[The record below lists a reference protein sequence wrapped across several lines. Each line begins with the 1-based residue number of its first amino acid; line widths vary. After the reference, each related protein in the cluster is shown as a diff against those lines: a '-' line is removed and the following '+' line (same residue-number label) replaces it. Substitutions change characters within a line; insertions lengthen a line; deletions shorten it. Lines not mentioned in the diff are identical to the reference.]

1 MKRSSCARNLSVGT
15 SLLAL
20 ALAAPSTAFAQGAP
34 TASVPG
40 TPESSAQDDDA
51 AVQNVAPEVQPTA
64 QDVATPLETGDGD
77 NPIVIT
83 GSRIVR
89 QEFAFPNPVQSF
101 SAAGIEQSGE
111 TNLTEFLTD
120 SPALVGSTNASLSS
134 GSNTGAQE
142 VGLNLLNLRNL
153 GTERT
158 LVLVN
163 GRRHV
168 NAYPGENS
176 VDINTIPVDLIDRV
190 DVLTGGASAI
200 YGADAVSGVVNFVLK
215 RDFEGIRARGQ
226 IGISSRG
233 DAGNRFG
240 SIVAGHNVDDGR
252 GNVTVAYEFSENDRF
267 SETQRRYTGQQ
278 ARRFE
283 LLRNPDDAGDD
294 PNVPDRV
301 LFNDVS
307 WADSAPNGAV
317 DIDLDGVPDFDG
329 DGRRYDG
336 GTFLSGT
343 GGRAIGGSSNTPTA
357 GYFGDVAPYL
367 RRHNVN
373 LLSSYEFTPAFR
385 LYAEGKY
392 VAIRARTEV
401 QPSFDFF
408 TYLTPDNYYLQQRF
422 GDRAPDGAL
431 VNRDNFDF
439 GRSIQDSKRETVR
452 AVFGADGRLTQ
463 GEGSGN
469 LRYDASFVFGQA
481 KAHTV
486 DSNSRVMDRYYAALD
501 AVVDPSTGDVTCRI
515 NLPGETIID
524 PNNYA
529 GIAEISGKPVSGRP
543 LTFSPGECRPL
554 TILGEGLSD
563 PAAIDFVFVDD
574 VTRARNR
581 QYVAS
586 AALTG
591 DMGFLFDLPG
601 GPIGF
606 ALGAEYRRE
615 STRNISS
622 PFSRI
627 GVYEGG
633 TQTPPSGGKYD
644 VKEAFGE
651 VNLPILGDL
660 PFAETLSIGGAVRYS
675 DYSTIG
681 STLTYKV
688 DGTYA
693 PIKDITFRGT
703 YSQAVRAPNITELFD
718 PARGTFEFLDDP
730 CDPLFIE
737 EGTATRA
744 ANCRAQLE
752 AAGLSPQE
760 IADFSPATDPEQ
772 STSQTG
778 VRSGNPNLTEETAK
792 TWTAGVVLRPRFIPG
807 LTFSADWYDIKI
819 RDAINTPDANDI
831 FKNCVDAP
839 TLDNPFCS
847 LFTRSS
853 TTGFINSFR
862 VTAQNV
868 AQFTTSGMDVVLNY
882 RFTPIRNAG
891 TFNVRVVGG
900 YLHDLTF
907 VPSVGAAPDK
917 DAGEIDPNSAPKYVG
932 TADLTWTKGPLTLN
946 YGLSW
951 QSKVRRFVRETV
963 EANPDA
969 AAREFLYYKERWE
982 HDIQIAYEVDD
993 DFSLYGGINNFTD
1006 QKPDIA
1012 ANFGYPVSTIGRFFY
1027 VGARANLGG
1036 FLGGR

>member
-1 MKRSSCARNLSVGT
+1 MDRALSRKRLFGT

-20 ALAAPSTAFAQGAP
+20 SLAAPSAAFAQVGPAASGA
-34 TASVPG
+34 
-40 TPESSAQDDDA
+40 ESAAQDNDA
-51 AVQNVAPEVQPTA
+51 AAQPNATDVQPTA
-64 QDVATPLETGDGD
+64 QDAARASAAGAEDA
-77 NPIVIT
+77 IVIT
-83 GSRIVR
+83 GSRIAR
-89 QEFAFPNPVQSF
+89 PELAFPNPVQSF
-101 SAAGIEQSGE
+101 TSAGIEQSGD
-111 TNLTEFLTD
+111 TNLTDFLTD
-120 SPALVGSTNASLSS
+120 SPALVGSTNNSLSS

-176 VDINTIPVDLIDRV
+176 VDVNTIPVDLIDRV

-240 SIVAGHNVDDGR
+240 AIVAGRNFADGR
-252 GNVTVAYEFSENDRF
+252 GNVTLSYEFYESDRF
-267 SETQRRYTGQQ
+267 SETQRRYTGDQ
-278 ARRFE
+278 ARRLE
-283 LLRNPDDAGDD
+283 LLRNPDDPDDPEDD
-294 PNVPDRV
+294 PNIPDRV
-301 LFNDVS
+301 LFNNVS

-317 DIDLDGVPDFDG
+317 DIDLDDVPDFDG
-329 DGRRYDG
+329 DGRPYDG
-336 GTFLSGT
+336 GTFLPGT
-343 GGRAIGGSSNTPTA
+343 GGRAINGSSNTPTA

-373 LLSSYEFTPAFR
+373 LLTSFEFSPAFR

-392 VAIRARTEV
+392 VDSTAYTEI

-408 TYLTPDNYYLQQRF
+408 TFLTPDNFYLQQRF

-439 GRSIQDSKRETVR
+439 GRGAQFAERETVR
-452 AVFGADGRLTQ
+452 GVIGADGRLTQ

-469 LRYDASFVFGQA
+469 LKYDVSFVYGQA
-481 KAHTV
+481 K
-486 DSNSRVMDRYYAALD
+486 SRTEDRNVRVLDRYYAALD
-501 AVVDPSTGDVTCRI
+501 SVVDPSTGQVTCRI

-529 GIAEISGKPVSGRP
+529 GIAEISGEPVSGVP
-543 LTFSPGECRPL
+543 LTFNPGECRPIS
-554 TILGEGLSD
+554 ILGEGVSD
-563 PAAIDFVFVDD
+563 PAGVDFVFVDD
-574 VTRARNR
+574 VTKARNR

-586 AALTG
+586 ASLSG

-615 STRNISS
+615 STRNTSS
-622 PFSRI
+622 AFAQL
-627 GVYEGG
+627 GAFEGG
-633 TQTPPSGGKYD
+633 TQTPSSGGKYN
-644 VKEAFGE
+644 VKEVFGE
-651 VNLPILGDL
+651 VNFPLLRDV
-660 PFAETLSIGGAVRYS
+660 PFAQTLSFGGAVRYS

-693 PIKDITFRGT
+693 PVSDVTFRGT
-703 YSQAVRAPNITELFD
+703 YSQAVRAPNITELFS
-718 PARGTFEFLDDP
+718 PTAGTFEFLDDP
-730 CDPLFIE
+730 CDPLNID
-737 EGTATRA
+737 EGTGARR
-744 ANCRAQLE
+744 ANCLAQLQ
-752 AAGLSPQE
+752 AAGLTPEQ
-760 IADFSPATDPEQ
+760 IAAFSPGTDPEQ

-778 VRSGNPNLTEETAK
+778 SRSGNPNLTEETAK
-792 TWTAGVVLRPRFIPG
+792 TWTAGVVLRPSFIPG
-807 LTFSADWYDIKI
+807 LTLSADWYDIKI
-819 RDAINTPDANDI
+819 KDAINTPEANDI

-839 TLDNPFCS
+839 TLDNPFCE
-847 LFTRSS
+847 LFTRST

-882 RFTPIRNAG
+882 RFTPIENAG
-891 TFNVRVVGG
+891 TFNLRLVGG

-907 VPSVGAAPDK
+907 VPSVGAAPDQ
-917 DAGEIDPNSAPKYVG
+917 DAGEIDPNSAPKYLG

-951 QSKVRRFVRETV
+951 QSKVRRFVRETTR
-963 EANPDA
+963 ANPDA
-969 AAREFLYYKERWE
+969 AAPEFLHYKERWE
-982 HDIQIAYEVDD
+982 HDLQVSYAVGD
-993 DFSLYGGINNFTD
+993 DFSIYGGVNNFTD
-1006 QKPDIA
+1006 QKPAIA
-1012 ANFGYPVSTIGRFFY
+1012 ANFGYPVSTVGRFFY
-1027 VGARANLGG
+1027 VGARASLGG
-1036 FLGGR
+1036 LLGGR

>member
-1 MKRSSCARNLSVGT
+1 MGRLACSRDLSFGASV
-15 SLLAL
+15 LAL
-20 ALAAPSTAFAQGAP
+20 ALAAPSVASAQSGP
-34 TASVPG
+34 PASPPG
-40 TPESSAQDDDA
+40 VPESSAQDDDA
-51 AVQNVAPEVQPTA
+51 GAAAATDVQPAA
-64 QDVATPLETGDGD
+64 QDVAGPLETGSGE
-77 NPIVIT
+77 NEIIVT
-83 GSRIVR
+83 GTRIAR
-89 QEFAFPNPVQSF
+89 PEFSSPNPVQSF
-101 SAAGIEQSGE
+101 TSAGIEQSGE
-111 TNLTEFLTD
+111 TNLTDFLVD
-120 SPALVGSTNASLSS
+120 SPALVGSTSNAQSS

-176 VDINTIPVDLIDRV
+176 VDVNTIPVDLIDRV

-215 RDFEGIRARGQ
+215 RDFEGLRSRGQ
-226 IGISSRG
+226 SGISSRG

-240 SIVAGHNVDDGR
+240 SIVAGKNFAGGR
-252 GNVTVAYEFSENDRF
+252 GNLAAAYEFNESDRF
-267 SETQRRYTGQQ
+267 SETQRSYTGDP

-283 LLRNPDDAGDD
+283 LLRNPADSPDD

-301 LFNDVS
+301 LFNNVG

-329 DGRRYDG
+329 DGRPYDG

-343 GGRAIGGSSNTPTA
+343 GGRAINGSSNTPTA

-373 LLSSYEFTPAFR
+373 LLGSFELSPALR

-392 VAIRARTEV
+392 VDTTAYTEI

-408 TYLTPDNYYLQQRF
+408 TFLAPDNFYLQQRF
-422 GDRAPDGAL
+422 GALAPDGAL
-431 VNRDNFDF
+431 VSRDNFDF
-439 GRSIQDSKRETVR
+439 GRGAQFSERETLRGVLG
-452 AVFGADGRLTQ
+452 VDGKLTA

-469 LRYDASFVFGQA
+469 LKYDVSFVYGQA
-481 KAHTV
+481 K
-486 DSNSRVMDRYYAALD
+486 SRTEDRNARVLDRYYAALD
-501 AVVDPSTGDVTCRI
+501 AVVDPRTGQVTCRI

-529 GIAEISGKPVSGRP
+529 GIAEISGEPVSGQP
-543 LTFSPGECRPL
+543 LTFSPGQCRPIS
-554 TILGEGLSD
+554 ILGQGVSD
-563 PAAIDFVFVDD
+563 PAGVDFVFIDD
-574 VTRARNR
+574 VTVARNR

-586 AALTG
+586 ASLSG
-591 DMGFLFDLPG
+591 DLGFLISLPG

-606 ALGAEYRRE
+606 ALGTEYRRE
-615 STRNISS
+615 STSNISS
-622 PFSRI
+622 EFAQL
-627 GVYEGG
+627 GAFEGG
-633 TQTPPSGGKYD
+633 TQTPSAGGKYD

-651 VNLPILGDL
+651 INVPLFRDA
-660 PFAETLSIGGAVRYS
+660 PFAQTLSFGGAVRYS

-693 PIKDITFRGT
+693 PVRDLTFRGT
-703 YSQAVRAPNITELFD
+703 YSQAVRAPNITELFN
-718 PARGTFEFLDDP
+718 PEQGTFEFLDDP
-730 CDPLFIE
+730 CDPLNID
-737 EGTATRA
+737 EGSASRS
-744 ANCRAQLE
+744 ANCLAQLQ
-752 AAGLSPQE
+752 AAGLTAEQ
-760 IADFSPATDPEQ
+760 IANFSPSTDPEQ

-778 VRSGNPNLTEETAK
+778 VRSGNPNLNEETAK
-792 TWTAGVVLRPRFIPG
+792 TWTAGAVLRPRFLPG
-807 LTFSADWYDIKI
+807 LTLSADWYNIKI

-839 TLDNPFCS
+839 SLDNQFCQ

-868 AQFTTSGMDVVLNY
+868 AEFTTSGLDVVFNY
-882 RFTPIRNAG
+882 RVAPIRNIGA
-891 TFNVRVVGG
+891 FNFRLVGG

-907 VPSVGAAPDK
+907 IPSAGAEPDQ

-932 TADLTWTKGPLTLN
+932 TADLTWTAGAFTVN

-951 QSKVRRFVRETV
+951 QSKVRRFVRETTR
-963 EANPDA
+963 ANPDA
-969 AAREFLYYKERWE
+969 AASEFLFYKERWE
-982 HDIQIAYEVDD
+982 HDLQVAFAAND
-993 DFSLYGGINNFTD
+993 DFSIYGGVNNFTD
-1006 QKPDIA
+1006 QKPAVA
-1012 ANFGYPVSTIGRFFY
+1012 ANFGYPVSTVGRFFY
-1027 VGARANLGG
+1027 VGARANLGSL
-1036 FLGGR
+1036 FGRR